1 MHKVIVFQRRTQ
13 GEAGPGLN
21 PPREFRD
28 GGTTPTY
35 PLATNQTKIPY
46 PKHSNKTKLR
56 LNESKKNSLKTRYI
70 SIIKTHFVY

>member
-1 MHKVIVFQRRTQ
+1 MWPRQNLDAQSNSFSKRTQ

-21 PPREFRD
+21 PFREFRE

-35 PLATNQTKIPY
+35 PLAANQTKIPY

-56 LNESKKNSLKTRYI
+56 LNESKKIL
-70 SIIKTHFVY
+70 